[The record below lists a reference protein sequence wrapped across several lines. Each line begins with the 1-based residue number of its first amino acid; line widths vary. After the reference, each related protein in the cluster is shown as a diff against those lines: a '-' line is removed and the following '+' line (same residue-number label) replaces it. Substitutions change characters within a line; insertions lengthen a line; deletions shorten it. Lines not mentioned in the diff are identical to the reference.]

1 MSFTSDDINYDP
13 KIYLGN
19 CLYSASTASQEFE
32 EIAKFLTKNPTEIV
46 IIDLNGDWL
55 HTFDSDNNPD
65 FDFYLKLDQLLD
77 YWFLSHLFF
86 F

>member
-46 IIDLNGDWL
+46 IIDLNGDWFEMDANL
-55 HTFDSDNNPD
+55 
-65 FDFYLKLDQLLD
+65 YKKLKDELL
-77 YWFLSHLFF
+77 LT
-86 F
+86 